1 VTLDSRCRFC
11 RGNESED
18 LTGFTKAYNHN
29 LENEV
34 QALRRIQAYIRVDET
49 IDIWRYATG
58 IGELEKQN
66 EFYSQGW
73 ILQRKL

>member
-1 VTLDSRCRFC
+1 MQFFRD
-11 RGNESED
+11 NKSED
-18 LTGFTKAYNHN
+18 FTECTKAYNHN

-34 QALRRIQAYIRVDET
+34 QALRRTQAYLRVDET
-49 IDIWRYATG
+49 IEIWRYARG

-73 ILQRKL
+73 VLQHNL